1 MPVRLKVPLVHQ
13 PPKTPWCG
21 PACAAMVTR
30 YYGVR
35 ASIDTIAREL
45 PILPT
50 GIDMA
55 MLGAYFV
62 RKGFRVTLKLW
73 YAQFQPRFRWLD
85 SSRNEEAIRNAL
97 RTARRSGDDMYA
109 WHAARLAK
117 FVQCGGRLVMDSV
130 QQRDIIKE
138 LRSGRPVILNYDHRT
153 LRGYSRIQKGH
164 YVVIVGSAGKK
175 FLANDP
181 ADRSHA
187 QPVGISAE
195 QLLFACHIWKGGALF
210 VRPA

>member
-1 MPVRLKVPLVHQ
+1 MRLRVPLVRQ

-21 PACAAMVTR
+21 PACAAMVMG

-35 ASIDTIAREL
+35 VPTDNIAREL

-85 SSRNEEAIRNAL
+85 SSRDREALRNAL
-97 RTARRSGDDMYA
+97 RIARCSGDDMYA

-117 FVQCGGRLVMDSV
+117 FVRCGGRLVMDPV
-130 QQRDIIKE
+130 WHRDIVKE

-153 LRGYSRIQKGH
+153 LRGYSRTQKGH
-164 YVVIVGSAGKK
+164 YVVIVGWEGKK
-175 FLANDP
+175 FLVKDP
-181 ADRSHA
+181 ADRLRA
-187 QPVGISAE
+187 QPVAIRAE
-195 QLLFACHIWKGGALF
+195 ELLLACHIWKGGALF